1 MSPLPSWGMIKNVVF
16 DAGGVLLEWNPPR
29 VIAEMYP
36 DPAVQAQIRE
46 TIFEH
51 PDWHEFDR
59 GSLTESS
66 APEHF
71 ARLSGRTHDEVRAL
85 LRATAESLR
94 PIDGTI
100 RLLEDLAAGGVHLFL
115 LSNMP
120 ESTFD
125 ILVKR
130 HTFFS
135 HFKHLVI
142 SGKILM
148 LKPEPAIY
156 KHLVETTGIVPSE
169 SVFVDDLVR
178 NVIAARES
186 GLHAIQFTSPDA
198 CRAALRTYL
207 PHLGL

>member
-1 MSPLPSWGMIKNVVF
+1 MIKNVVF

-29 VIAEMYP
+29 VIAELYP
-36 DPAVQAQIRE
+36 DPAVQADIRQR
-46 TIFEH
+46 IFEH

-59 GSLTESS
+59 GTITETS

-71 ARLSGRTHDEVRAL
+71 AKLSGRQPDEVRHL
-85 LRATAESLR
+85 LRVTAESLT

-120 ESTFD
+120 ESTYNL
-125 ILVKR
+125 LVKR
-130 HTFFS
+130 HAFFA

-156 KHLVETTGIVPSE
+156 KHLVEVTGIVPSE
-169 SVFVDDLVR
+169 SVFIDDLTR

-186 GLHAIQFTSPDA
+186 GLHAIQFTTPEA
-198 CRAALRTYL
+198 CRAELRTYL
-207 PHLGL
+207 PNLAP

>member
-1 MSPLPSWGMIKNVVF
+1 MIRNVVF

-29 VIAEMYP
+29 VIAELYP
-36 DPAVQAQIRE
+36 DAAVQAEIRQR
-46 TIFEH
+46 IFEH

-59 GSLTESS
+59 GTITETS

-71 ARLSGRTHDEVRAL
+71 AKLSGRPPDEVRHL
-85 LRATAESLR
+85 LRVTAESLT

-120 ESTFD
+120 ESTYHL
-125 ILVKR
+125 LVKR
-130 HTFFS
+130 HAFFA

-156 KHLVETTGIVPSE
+156 KHLVEVTGIVPSE
-169 SVFVDDLVR
+169 SVFIDDLTR
-178 NVIAARES
+178 NVVAARES
-186 GLHAIQFTSPDA
+186 GLHAIQFTTPEA
-198 CRAALRTYL
+198 CRAELRAYL
-207 PHLGL
+207 PSAGL